1 MNINTVK
8 KVIPRQSGTL
18 DFYRVTL
25 NDSSD
30 EIFVPINTENS
41 DYKEVLVWE
50 AIDGNTIAEAD

>member
-8 KVIPRQSGTL
+8 KFIPRETGTL
-18 DFYRVTL
+18 DFYKVTL
-25 NDSSD
+25 NDSVD

-41 DYKEVLVWE
+41 NYQEILEWA

>member
-18 DFYRVTL
+18 DFYKITL

-50 AIDGNTIAEAD
+50 AIEGNTIAEAD

>member
-50 AIDGNTIAEAD
+50 AIEGNTIAEAD

>member
-8 KVIPRQSGTL
+8 KIIPRETGTL

-25 NDSSD
+25 NDSVD

-41 DYKEVLVWE
+41 DYQKVLVWE